1 MNKSY
6 RGHTY
11 RYSVQG
17 TKAPNGSFK
26 LVKLLLWIDEVQV
39 PKTPGSQFELPKS
52 SAGQKEISDYTDQAA
67 RNMIDDMIAT
77 GKAAA
82 KS

>member
-17 TKAPNGSFK
+17 TKAPNGPFK
-26 LVKLLLWIDEVQV
+26 LIKLLLWIDEKQV
-39 PKTPGSQFELPKS
+39 AKTPGSKFEQPKIS
-52 SAGQKEISDYTDQAA
+52 NSQEEISDYTDQAA
-67 RNMIDDMIAT
+67 RNMIDDMIA
-77 GKAAA
+77 AE
-82 KS
+82 KSAPSS

>member
-17 TKAPNGSFK
+17 TKTANGSFK
-26 LVKLLLWIDEVQV
+26 LIKLLLWIDEVQV
-39 PKTPGSQFELPKS
+39 PKTPGSQFEQPKIS
-52 SAGQKEISDYTDQAA
+52 NSQEEISDYTDQAA
-67 RNMIDDMIAT
+67 RNLIDDMIAAEKPA
-77 GKAAA
+77 GN
-82 KS
+82 S